1 MTLGSICNHLASVLH
16 TSIIL
21 FHQSVWIE
29 PRQIAVLDLE
39 MWNVVYIE
47 YWTLYLDYWLLN
59 ISSASDSKARM
70 NGSLIFLNSERPTS
84 AAVCSLWPFQ
94 KSRFSVKRGLI
105 EISLIGGPGPAC
117 KTWKLEFQH
126 PGVKNWTLVEA
137 VLIRKCHVGSAQ
149 PPFWYHWKLKFKCE
163 FN

>member
-59 ISSASDSKARM
+59 ISSASDSIARM

-105 EISLIGGPGPAC
+105 EISLIGRLGPAC
-117 KTWKLEFQH
+117 KTCKTWNFNIPVWKIEHLLKQSWLE
-126 PGVKNWTLVEA
+126 NAMLVLHSHHFDIIE
-137 VLIRKCHVGSAQ
+137 S
-149 PPFWYHWKLKFKCE
+149 
-163 FN
+163 